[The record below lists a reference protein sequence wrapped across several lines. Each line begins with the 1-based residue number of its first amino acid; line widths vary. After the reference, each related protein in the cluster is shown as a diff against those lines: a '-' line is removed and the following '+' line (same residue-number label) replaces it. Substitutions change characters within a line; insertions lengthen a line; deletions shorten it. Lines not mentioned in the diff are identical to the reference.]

1 MNGLF
6 LGAFAHA
13 DDIRSSA
20 ANFEDSAEQ
29 VATVDRFTSSK
40 CLKLAPEKCSL
51 LSTNNNNPS
60 TDFSIRIGETGLPM
74 EKSVK
79 CLGVWWDS
87 SSSSK
92 LSIRERIN
100 KARSAFFSHGQ
111 LGAFQGL
118 LNPLSSRSI
127 VECCVLP
134 VLMYGSE
141 SWVLNSTLLSSLES
155 FQSELGKRILKLPK
169 HTSNSIPLLV
179 LNWPSMGGRILCNK
193 LSFLIRSSQD
203 QCDSLKSQVFNSLA
217 ASDVMSMSI
226 VKQCKF
232 LVEKLGSDFTNEALS
247 QPQTSQRKLKERIIQ
262 FDMKRT
268 LMLSEGH
275 PSLEFVFRGSK
286 KKYLDKVLGHGSRPW

>member
-1 MNGLF
+1 M
-6 LGAFAHA
+6 
-13 DDIRSSA
+13 
-20 ANFEDSAEQ
+20 
-29 VATVDRFTSSK
+29 
-40 CLKLAPEKCSL
+40 P
-51 LSTNNNNPS
+51 
-60 TDFSIRIGETGLPM
+60 
-74 EKSVK
+74 
-79 CLGVWWDS
+79 GVWWDS

-100 KARSAFFSHGQ
+100 KAQSAFFSHGQ

-118 LNPLSSRSI
+118 LNPLSSCSI

-232 LVEKLGSDFTNEALS
+232 LDEKLGSDFTNEALS
-247 QPQTSQRKLKERIIQ
+247 QPQTSQRKLKEHIIQ
-262 FDMKRT
+262 FDRKRI

-275 PSLEFVFRGSK
+275 PSLEFVLEAARRNIWIKFWDTALDHGEPGTKTSLSILKLLCMTVFNDRKCPSEGCDFIVPEATPLCTHFIK
-286 KKYLDKVLGHGSRPW
+286 KHTNLPPETTPLSYRLYHLLL